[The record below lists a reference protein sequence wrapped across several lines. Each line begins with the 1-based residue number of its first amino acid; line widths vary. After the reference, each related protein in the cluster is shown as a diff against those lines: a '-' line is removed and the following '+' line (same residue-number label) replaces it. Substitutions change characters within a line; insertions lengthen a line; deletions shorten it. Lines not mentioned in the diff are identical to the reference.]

1 MSDTLQQLWRSWEG
15 QEPAFY
21 ELAYG
26 AWSGWLVL
34 YFGWSLLLRMV
45 APSLQVSETWRLGL
59 VHLLGA
65 SFYVVNHYFAKAPFY
80 RCLLY
85 AYASVFFV
93 LFYVILVLPLS
104 TPRVGTRVEDE
115 EEVEEEGDEE
125 QSSKRSLNL
134 AQQLVVLVV
143 GGGGYTVS
151 FIVCENVARLLGTG
165 AFLGHQITAA
175 PILPEALI
183 QVVSVFMSAIIIVVF
198 NNSNNTPDDI
208 KKKKKKMKKK
218 GFVPLQQV

>member
-65 SFYVVNHYFAKAPFY
+65 SFYV
-80 RCLLY
+80 
-85 AYASVFFV
+85 
-93 LFYVILVLPLS
+93 
-104 TPRVGTRVEDE
+104 
-115 EEVEEEGDEE
+115 
-125 QSSKRSLNL
+125 
-134 AQQLVVLVV
+134 
-143 GGGGYTVS
+143 
-151 FIVCENVARLLGTG
+151 GTG
-165 AFLGHQITAA
+165 HFIFFIFFIFVIFHLQI
-175 PILPEALI
+175 
-183 QVVSVFMSAIIIVVF
+183 
-198 NNSNNTPDDI
+198 
-208 KKKKKKMKKK
+208 
-218 GFVPLQQV
+218 